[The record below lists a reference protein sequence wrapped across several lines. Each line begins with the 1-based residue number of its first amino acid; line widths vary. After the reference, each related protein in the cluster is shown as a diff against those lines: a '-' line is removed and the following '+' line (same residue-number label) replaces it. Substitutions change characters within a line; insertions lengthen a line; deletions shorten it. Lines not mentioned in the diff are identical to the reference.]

1 MPKPLYPEV
10 KAYIEDLLNR
20 NFIKKSS
27 SSYSSPV
34 VCVRKKDQSLRLCV
48 DFRALNKKP
57 RPDRHPIP
65 RIQEMLDNLGGN
77 SWFSVLDQ
85 GKAYH
90 QGFMSPNSQPLTA
103 FITPCGLYEWVRIPF
118 GLSRAPGA
126 FQRFMENCLG
136 DLRDTVCVPYL
147 DDIII
152 FSTTFEEHI
161 ENTHR
166 VLRRLREHGVK
177 LKPRKC
183 KLFKREVTFLGRV
196 VSEEGY
202 KLDPSSIKPVLALK
216 DSPPKTVNEVSK
228 LMVFL
233 NYYRRYV
240 KNFSRIAKAI
250 YDLVRMASQ
259 PSQEAQQDRTKK
271 GCSTNGQLPSR
282 HPVDWTDIHQS
293 ALETV
298 IDLITSAPVMA
309 YPDFQKPFV
318 LRAVLYQYQD
328 ETLRVVAYG
337 SRSLTPAEKN
347 YHPHSGKLEFLVL
360 KWAICDQF

>member
-1 MPKPLYPEV
+1 MYTRIKDIDLEGLTPTDREMALNLLAEEADAFAKDDNDVAFIPDLELDLDLEDQTPVQKNYVHVAVPKPLYPEV

-48 DFRALNKKP
+48 DFGALNKKT
-57 RPDRHPIP
+57 RPNLHPIP

-90 QGFMSPNSQPLTA
+90 EGFMSPNSQPLTA
-103 FITPCGLYEWVRIPF
+103 FITPWGLYEWVRIPF

-126 FQRFMENCLG
+126 FQRFMENYLG

-152 FSTTFEEHI
+152 FSNTFEEHI
-161 ENTHR
+161 ENTQK

-216 DSPPKTVNEVSK
+216 NSPPKTVNEVRK
-228 LMVFL
+228 LMGFL

-240 KNFSRIAKAI
+240 
-250 YDLVRMASQ
+250 
-259 PSQEAQQDRTKK
+259 
-271 GCSTNGQLPSR
+271 
-282 HPVDWTDIHQS
+282 
-293 ALETV
+293 
-298 IDLITSAPVMA
+298 
-309 YPDFQKPFV
+309 
-318 LRAVLYQYQD
+318 
-328 ETLRVVAYG
+328 
-337 SRSLTPAEKN
+337 
-347 YHPHSGKLEFLVL
+347 
-360 KWAICDQF
+360 